1 VIAVLLSNRAVTANP
16 IFRHAFNGF
25 SKVKQ
30 AGQKARQMMSFHEPG
45 GPTAHDEFE
54 IDPRALAKLQAR
66 EDRRA
71 ARGMTT
77 TEEWLMND

>member
-1 VIAVLLSNRAVTANP
+1 MLLSNRAVTANP
-16 IFRHAFNGF
+16 IFKHAFSGF

-45 GPTAHDEFE
+45 GPMAHDEWE
-54 IDPRALAKLQAR
+54 MDPKALVKFQAR
-66 EDRRA
+66 EEKRA